1 MCRPTR
7 MTEKFSIKA
16 RLHSIRYALNG
27 LKILWSEQHN
37 ARVHLLITLFV
48 MVLALILRM
57 PLSQWPILL
66 LLIAIV
72 WVAEALNSAIEYL
85 CDKVTLE
92 QDPLI
97 GKAKDVAAAGV
108 LIASVIAACGGLF
121 LFLPLVF
128 AL

>member
-1 MCRPTR
+1 